1 MAEAMSTRSRVRR
14 HSERGRYDRSTV
26 DAILDE
32 GLVCHLG
39 VIVDGAP
46 RVLPTLYARDGDV
59 LYLHGA
65 PANAMLNG
73 GKESPVCLT
82 VSLIDGLVLARSV
95 NNHSVNYRSVVV
107 YGRPTVVS
115 DPEEKMRAL
124 RVVVE
129 HVCPGRW
136 DDAREPSAAELASTL
151 VLRLGLDEVS
161 AKVREGGPADKPEDV
176 DLPVWAGVLPFH
188 TTAGTPQP
196 APGVPDE
203 IGVPAYLSAYARPG
217 SVR

>member
-1 MAEAMSTRSRVRR
+1 MAEPMTVRSRVRR
-14 HSERGRYDRSTV
+14 HSERGHYDRATV

-46 RVLPTLYARDGDV
+46 RVLPTLYARDGDL

-65 PANAMLNG
+65 PAAAILNG

-82 VSLIDGLVLARSV
+82 VSLVDGLVMARSV
-95 NNHSVNYRSVVV
+95 NNHSLNYRSVVV
-107 YGRPTVVS
+107 YGQPGVVT
-115 DPEEKMRAL
+115 DEQEKLHAL

-136 DDAREPSAAELASTL
+136 DDARQPSKAELAGTL

-161 AKVREGGPADKPEDV
+161 AKVREGGPVDKPEDL
-176 DLPVWAGVLPFH
+176 DLPVWAGVVPFH
-188 TTAGTPQP
+188 ISSGAPQP
-196 APGVPDE
+196 DPGVPDG
-203 IGVPAYLSAYARPG
+203 IAVPGYLSGYARPG
-217 SVR
+217 WLR

>member
-1 MAEAMSTRSRVRR
+1 MTEPTTGRSRVRR
-14 HSERGRYDRSTV
+14 HSERGRYDRATV

-39 VIVDGAP
+39 VVIDGMP

-65 PANAMLNG
+65 PAAAILNG
-73 GKESPVCLT
+73 GREEPVCLA
-82 VSLIDGLVLARSV
+82 VSLIDGLVMARSV

-107 YGRPTVVS
+107 YGRPSVIT
-115 DPEEKMRAL
+115 DRDEKLHAL

-136 DDAREPSAAELASTL
+136 DDARRPSAAELAGTL
-151 VLRLGLDEVS
+151 VMRLGLDEVS
-161 AKVREGGPADKPEDV
+161 AKVREGGPVDRPEDV
-176 DLPVWAGVLPFH
+176 SLPVWAGVVPLRTDAGVPEPDPDVP
-188 TTAGTPQP
+188 AGT
-196 APGVPDE
+196 AVPG
-203 IGVPAYLSAYARPG
+203 YLSGYTRPG
-217 SVR
+217 W

>member
-1 MAEAMSTRSRVRR
+1 MTEPTTARSRVRR
-14 HSERGRYDRSTV
+14 HSERGRYDRATV

-39 VIVDGAP
+39 VVIDGAP

-65 PANAMLNG
+65 PAAAILNG
-73 GKESPVCLT
+73 GRESPVCLT
-82 VSLIDGLVLARSV
+82 VSLIDGLVMARSV

-107 YGRPTVVS
+107 YGRPAVIT
-115 DPEEKMRAL
+115 DREEKLHAL

-136 DDAREPSAAELASTL
+136 DDARQPSAAELAGTL
-151 VLRLGLDEVS
+151 VMRLGLDEVS
-161 AKVREGGPADKPEDV
+161 AKVREGGPVDKPEDV
-176 DLPVWAGVLPFH
+176 GLPVWAGVVPFR
-188 TTAGTPQP
+188 TDA
-196 APGVPDE
+196 GVPESDPDVPD
-203 IGVPAYLSAYARPG
+203 GVAVPGYISGYTRPG
-217 SVR
+217 W